1 MVHSSTIKAKIK
13 KVDNTLK
20 VVSITK
26 HKFGL
31 FTVKVHKQMPK
42 SVKIGLIFGE
52 WDGETIKLDKIDW
65 L

>member
-1 MVHSSTIKAKIK
+1 MVHSSTVKAEIK

-31 FTVKVHKQMPK
+31 FTVKVQKQMPK
-42 SVKIGLIFGE
+42 SVKTGLIFGE
-52 WDGETIKLDKIDW
+52 WDGEIIKLEKIDW